1 MNAKVSLKNFR
12 GHEVIRENRETFSPR
27 KKQYTVYKYKYIYIY
42 FGKLELESSSYPFN
56 KELTVPRLANK
67 LHFLPH
73 ISVFEVCLRRAR
85 VVTHIGSVEP
95 FATAIKLR
103 SRDQDGIS
111 YTSKD
116 QGRKN
121 YASKDQGGK

>member
-1 MNAKVSLKNFR
+1 MAMVLQFLW
-12 GHEVIRENRETFSPR
+12 EQLPIETPD
-27 KKQYTVYKYKYIYIY
+27 Q
-42 FGKLELESSSYPFN
+42 G
-56 KELTVPRLANK
+56 
-67 LHFLPH
+67 
-73 ISVFEVCLRRAR
+73 

-116 QGRKN
+116 QGGKN
-121 YASKDQGGK
+121 YVSKDQGGK